1 MKILWVSKEI
11 ISHQT
16 RPIYNLEL
24 IFFKKLMV
32 TNLLAHNMEHTMYF
46 TAALCILKN
55 ECKFQFPS
63 MWSVINVHLFYC
75 ESFLFALL
83 GLFLSIDV
91 IDQEGPLDLAAI
103 VIHTWVKRVWFQVS
117 KSTLM
122 LFRKTRSPDRWVRNN
137 SLQDLLWKAVRSC
150 WLRQFVIIAFREEK
164 MIPRKLNNVK
174 RCYFRVR
181 EIIHL
186 ETSA

>member
-1 MKILWVSKEI
+1 
-11 ISHQT
+11 
-16 RPIYNLEL
+16 
-24 IFFKKLMV
+24 MV
-32 TNLLAHNMEHTMYF
+32 TNLLAHYMEHTMYF

-55 ECKFQFPS
+55 ECKFQSPS
-63 MWSVINVHLFYC
+63 MWTVINVHLFYC
-75 ESFLFALL
+75 ESFLIALL

-186 ETSA
+186 ETRYARKLSGSYNMQRFKKSLSWLFFATV

>member
-1 MKILWVSKEI
+1 
-11 ISHQT
+11 
-16 RPIYNLEL
+16 
-24 IFFKKLMV
+24 
-32 TNLLAHNMEHTMYF
+32 MYF
-46 TAALCILKN
+46 EKWMQISISKY
-55 ECKFQFPS
+55 
-63 MWSVINVHLFYC
+63 VICNQCSSLYC

-83 GLFLSIDV
+83 DLFLSIDV

-122 LFRKTRSPDRWVRNN
+122 LFRKTWSPDRWVRNN

-150 WLRQFVIIAFREEK
+150 WLRQFVIIAFREKK

-181 EIIHL
+181 EIIYL
-186 ETSA
+186 ESSA